1 MRVYRFWLELNN
13 EYDRII
19 GASGNA
25 SDFIEITASLALRD
39 DAVMNGISADN
50 SKEYLVTNDWLVDC
64 IGY

>member
-1 MRVYRFWLELNN
+1 MRILALELNN
-13 EYDRII
+13 EYDRIT

-39 DAVMNGISADN
+39 YAVMNGISADN